1 MTEPGLQICLKTAKK
16 YFTFGSFFSM
26 LTISESL
33 SVIGVTML
41 TIAISLVNSIFE
53 LALSNRKYT
62 FTQKGTFET
71 IKNSLLIKKWIRMG
85 ILWWWR
91 RRPEEMAAEAD
102 AKFKVKKKRE
112 SCFSLFTLISTSY
125 HLVNHNLESKSAL

>member
-16 YFTFGSFFSM
+16 YLTFGSFFSM

-71 IKNSLLIKKWIRMG
+71 IKNSLSRNSVYSSRNGSGWGFSGGGGGGRRR
-85 ILWWWR
+85 WR
-91 RRPEEMAAEAD
+91 RRW
-102 AKFKVKKKRE
+102 
-112 SCFSLFTLISTSY
+112 TL
-125 HLVNHNLESKSAL
+125 NLK

>member
-1 MTEPGLQICLKTAKK
+1 
-16 YFTFGSFFSM
+16 
-26 LTISESL
+26 
-33 SVIGVTML
+33 ML

-71 IKNSLLIKKWIRMG
+71 IKNSLSRNSVYSSRNGSGGG

-91 RRPEEMAAEAD
+91 RTLNLKWR
-102 AKFKVKKKRE
+102 KRE
-112 SCFSLFTLISTSY
+112 KVASLFLR
-125 HLVNHNLESKSAL
+125 

>member
-1 MTEPGLQICLKTAKK
+1 
-16 YFTFGSFFSM
+16 
-26 LTISESL
+26 
-33 SVIGVTML
+33 ML

-71 IKNSLLIKKWIRMG
+71 IKNSLSRNSVYSSRNGSGGGDSLVV
-85 ILWWWR
+85 
-91 RRPEEMAAEAD
+91 EAD